1 MANENLLASVEEYVS
16 AFYKEK
22 IDKKYTFHNLE
33 HTAQVVAAIRTMAKD
48 YGLDER
54 EKQLCEVAGWFHD
67 TGYFAGSEGHEGRSV
82 ELATAFLK
90 EKNLPD
96 ADLQCVND
104 CIRAT
109 IFPQQPTSFLEK
121 IICDADLH
129 HLGTKNYWERTSR
142 LRQEYA
148 LTKSEIVNDAE
159 WVERELAFLMRH
171 EFHTPV
177 AREHFTKRKEKNIE
191 QLLKQRSRLSP
202 EKGGGKSSDSGE
214 KGDSLTKMLS
224 DSEAELKQA
233 RLGRGV
239 ETMYRTTYRT
249 HTNLSQ
255 MADSKANLM
264 LSVNA
269 IVLSILV
276 ANLLPKLKTDPQ
288 IILPTSLLILTCLGS
303 MIFAT
308 LATRPKVTEGRISRE
323 DIKQKKGNLLF
334 FGNFY
339 NMPLADFQWGVNELI
354 RDSDYLYNSMSL
366 DLYFLGVVLAKKYKY
381 LSFCYN
387 LFMWGLIVSML
398 AFAWVYILNP
408 GTELGIDQVK

>member
-1 MANENLLASVEEYVS
+1 MLNEDLLLSVENYVS
-16 AFYKEK
+16 TFYEEK

-33 HTAQVVAAIRTMAKD
+33 HTVQVVAAIRTMGKD
-48 YGLDER
+48 YGLDDR
-54 EKQLCEVAGWFHD
+54 EKLVCEVAGWFHD

-82 ELATAFLK
+82 EIATAFL
-90 EKNLPD
+90 NQQNTAP
-96 ADLQCVND
+96 ADLQAIND

-109 IFPQQPTSFLEK
+109 IFPQQPTTFLEK
-121 IICDADLH
+121 IVCDADLA
-129 HLGTKNYWERTSR
+129 HLGTKQYWERTSR

-148 LTKSEIVNDAE
+148 LTKNLIVNDAE

-191 QLLKQRSRLSP
+191 QLLKQRGRLSP
-202 EKGGGKSSDSGE
+202 EAVGDDQKGADKQSALS
-214 KGDSLTKMLS
+214 KMLA

-239 ETMYRTTYRT
+239 ETMYRASYRT
-249 HTNLSQ
+249 HTNLSR

-264 LSVNA
+264 LSVNV

-276 ANLLPKLKTDPQ
+276 SNILPRVKEEPQ
-288 IILPTSLLILTCLGS
+288 IIFPTAIMIGTCLGS

-308 LATRPKVTEGRISRE
+308 LATRPKITEGKISRE

-339 NMPLADFQWGVNELI
+339 NMPLPDFQWGLNELI
-354 RDSDYLYNSMSL
+354 RDTDYLYKTMSQ
-366 DLYFLGVVLAKKYKY
+366 DLYYLGVVLGKKYRF

-387 LFMWGLIVSML
+387 LFMWGLIVSMV
-398 AFAWVYILNP
+398 AFAWVYILHPETNL
-408 GTELGIDQVK
+408 EIHKIK

>member
-1 MANENLLASVEEYVS
+1 MANENLLPAVEAYVS
-16 AFYKEK
+16 AFFGEK

-33 HTAQVVAAIRTMAKD
+33 HTAQVVAAIRTMGKD
-48 YGLDER
+48 YGLDDRER
-54 EKQLCEVAGWFHD
+54 VICEVAGWFHD
-67 TGYFAGSEGHEGRSV
+67 TGYYAGSDGHEGRSV
-82 ELATAFLK
+82 EVATAFLN
-90 EKNLPD
+90 EKNVAP
-96 ADLQCVND
+96 ADLQAVND

-121 IICDADLH
+121 IVCDADLA

-148 LTKSEIVNDAE
+148 LTKNEIVNDAE

-202 EKGGGKSSDSGE
+202 GKGGGDKDGAE
-214 KGDSLTKMLS
+214 KGDPVTKMLS
-224 DSEAELKQA
+224 ENEAELKQA

-276 ANLLPKLKTDPQ
+276 ANLLPKLKTEPQ

-387 LFMWGLIVSML
+387 LFMWGLIISMV
-398 AFAWVYILNP
+398 AFAWVYIVRP
-408 GTELGIDQVK
+408 ETGLGG

>member
-1 MANENLLASVEEYVS
+1 MSNEALLAAVEEHVS
-16 AFYKEK
+16 RFFEER

-33 HTAQVVAAIRTMAKD
+33 HTAQVVAAIRSMGRD
-48 YGLDER
+48 YGLEER
-54 EKQLCEVAGWFHD
+54 EKLICEVAGWFHD
-67 TGYFAGSEGHEGRSV
+67 TGYYAGAEGHEGRSAEV
-82 ELATAFLK
+82 AREFLQDK
-90 EKNLPD
+90 DLPA
-96 ADLQCVND
+96 ADLSAILD
-104 CIRAT
+104 CIRMT
-109 IFPQQPTSFLEK
+109 IFPQQPTNFLEK
-121 IICDADLH
+121 IVCDADLA

-148 LTKSEIVNDAE
+148 LTKGEIVNDSE

-177 AREHFTKRKEKNIE
+177 AREQFAKRKEKNVE
-191 QLLKQRSRLSP
+191 QLLKQRGRLHP
-202 EKGGGKSSDSGE
+202 AGGGDKSDDSDKSNA
-214 KGDSLTKMLS
+214 LAKMLS
-224 DSEAELKQA
+224 ASEAELKRD

-276 ANLLPKLKTDPQ
+276 SSLLPRLKSEPQ
-288 IILPTSLLILTCLGS
+288 IAIPTSMLIATCLSS

-339 NMPLADFQWGVNELI
+339 RMPLPDFQWGVNELI

-366 DLYFLGVVLAKKYKY
+366 DLYYLGVVLAKKYRY
-381 LSFCYN
+381 LSWCYN
-387 LFMWGLIVSML
+387 LFMWGLIVSIA
-398 AFAWVYILNP
+398 AFVYVYVVHPETSIEIHKL
-408 GTELGIDQVK
+408 K